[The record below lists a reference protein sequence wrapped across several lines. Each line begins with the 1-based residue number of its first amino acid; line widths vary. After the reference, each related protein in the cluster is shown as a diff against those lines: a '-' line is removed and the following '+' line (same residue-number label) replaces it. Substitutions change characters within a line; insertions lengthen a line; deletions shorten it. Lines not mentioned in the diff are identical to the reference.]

1 MPKIGNER
9 MAQMHTSIPL
19 RIAERIVGIA
29 IGESRSSS
37 AVIRKIIEDWDDEYK
52 NRGDYNEA

>member
-29 IGESRSSS
+29 IKESRSSS
-37 AVIRKIIEDWDDEYK
+37 AVIRKIIEDWYGKNKGNNDE
-52 NRGDYNEA
+52 N